1 MTSFPALRRRLTTA
15 LVVTVLSLAGVGS
28 AASAQDAGGDTSAV
42 AVNTKDGST
51 LFRFAFSIKQIMG
64 EVVDQ
69 SNAAVAY
76 ANCEECT
83 TVAIS
88 VQVLLVSGSP
98 DEVTP
103 TNLAVA
109 LNEDCT
115 ECQTL
120 AAAYQFVFGNGEEL
134 RFTAEGRRRIADIR
148 RRFQA
153 LRNAGLSVEEIQE
166 QADALAGE
174 LRDVLRTEI
183 TTRGA
188 SNREGADQSSQAQAD
203 EGAATTPPP
212 ATTPEETPAQEQ
224 TETTPAQ
231 TTPPTQTTPPAQT
244 TPQTQTAPPEDS
256 QSPETAAQP
265 APGETTPTDP

>member
-1 MTSFPALRRRLTTA
+1 MTTSRSLSRAILALLLVAGGLVAAPAA
-15 LVVTVLSLAGVGS
+15 PP
-28 AASAQDAGGDTSAV
+28 AAAQDSGGDTSAV

-69 SNAAVAY
+69 QNAAVAY

-134 RFTAEGRRRIADIR
+134 RFTAEGRQRIADIR
-148 RRFQA
+148 RRFRQ
-153 LRNAGLSVEEIQE
+153 LRTSGLSVEEIQAE
-166 QADALAGE
+166 ADALAGE
-174 LRDVLRTEI
+174 LRDVLRSEV
-183 TTRGA
+183 TTRGQNGSA
-188 SNREGADQSSQAQAD
+188 EESQAADGPQSSTTTTPGEDPSSSPPSSTHTTPA
-203 EGAATTPPP
+203 ETTPPP
-212 ATTPEETPAQEQ
+212 TQTMPPPA
-224 TETTPAQ
+224 ETTP
-231 TTPPTQTTPPAQT
+231 TP
-244 TPQTQTAPPEDS
+244 TQTAPEPEPQADDS
-256 QSPETAAQP
+256 PSTSDPTATQP
-265 APGETTPTDP
+265 